1 MLRRIARA
9 VRREDGFGL
18 IELTIAMTMLAIG
31 ISALGGMFI
40 AGHLALRRASQ
51 SDTAAVLADKLLER
65 FRAETYDTV
74 GLSKTLFDATDST
87 YKGDSAYSTATA
99 ITDSSGLCSGAT
111 PTYTS
116 CYPSRAIPD
125 TSQTPAEVA
134 PDNRKYRLDTY
145 VNWGCSQGNETLDT
159 SVSPPVC
166 KIGTVEQPYAQVKI
180 VTIVVRDNTSAA
192 TLAGA
197 AVYRASTTFDRLAG
211 GSMPTVTV
219 TPSTTSTTTTGAT
232 TTTSTTPSS
241 PPSAPSSLTFANGA
255 GAGAAYVNT
264 GNAGSLSFDALMP
277 SSSVATDQV
286 DLTLSD
292 GDPNHDQTFHLFA
305 TAGAGTVHFT
315 GIPGQ
320 LFNDGTITVTVDAS
334 NTNGAS
340 ASLTTTITKDT
351 TAPDAPTGISL
362 ANGSGPGNAYINAS
376 NKSAVSISAGLD
388 ANSAAT
394 DTVSVALSN
403 GGSSTSAATTPAT
416 LGAGTVTLTGIN
428 TTSLADGTITASAT
442 VTDTAG
448 NTSAA
453 ATVSIPKDATAPTVT
468 ITRAGSSPT
477 NASSAT
483 WTITFSE
490 SVGAVTS
497 GNFSLVNTGLGGT
510 PSITSFSGSGTSY
523 TATAS
528 AGTGSGTL
536 GLNLSSGSGIQ
547 DGAGNSVSNTTG
559 PTYTIDRTP
568 PTATIA
574 RAGSSPTNTAGS
586 LSWTVTFSESVTG
599 VATSNFALANSGL
612 GGAPAISGVSGSG
625 TSWTVTASSGSGSG
639 TLGLNLTSAGS
650 IQDAAGNAVTTPVT
664 GAVYTVDRTAPVL
677 TITLPASGASGYNA
691 GGPFTG
697 TTTDTTTIT
706 VKFCKAATWTCGST
720 PSQTA
725 TVSPSAGSY
734 SLTLSGSAKLSNN
747 TSYTMRVE
755 QTDAAGN
762 TGVSA
767 DRSFH
772 T

>member
-1 MLRRIARA
+1 MLRRIART

-40 AGHLALRRASQ
+40 AGHFALRRASQ
-51 SDTAAVLADKLLER
+51 SDTASVLADKLLER
-65 FRAETYDTV
+65 FRAETWDTV
-74 GLSKTLFDATDST
+74 GMSKTLFDATDAT
-87 YKGDSAYSTATA
+87 YQGDSAYSTATA
-99 ITDSSGLCSGAT
+99 ITDVSGLCSGAS
-111 PTYTS
+111 PTYTA

-219 TPSTTSTTTTGAT
+219 TPSTTGSTTTGAT

-241 PPSAPSSLTFANGA
+241 PPSAPSSLTFANG
-255 GAGAAYVNT
+255 GGTGSAYINS
-264 GNAGSLSFDALMP
+264 GNANSLSFDVLMP
-277 SSSVATDQV
+277 SSSVATDKV
-286 DLTLSD
+286 DLTVSD
-292 GDPNHDQTFHLFA
+292 GDPTHDQTFHLFA

-320 LFNDGTITVTVDAS
+320 LFNDGTITVTVDSS

-340 ASLTTTITKDT
+340 ASVTTTLTKDT
-351 TAPDAPTGISL
+351 TGPDAPTSISL
-362 ANGSGPGNAYINAS
+362 ANGSGPGNAYINGS
-376 NKSAVSISAGLD
+376 NASAVSISAALD
-388 ANSAAT
+388 ANSKSS
-394 DTVSVALSN
+394 DTVSVALSK
-403 GGSSTSAATTPAT
+403 GGSSTSAVTTPGSA
-416 LGAGTVTLTGIN
+416 GAGTVTVTGIN
-428 TTSLADGTITASAT
+428 ASSLTDGTVTASAT
-442 VTDTAG
+442 VTDVAG

-453 ATVSIPKDATAPTVT
+453 ATVAISKDATAPTVT
-468 ITRAGSSPT
+468 IVRAGSSPT

-490 SVGAVTS
+490 SVTS
-497 GNFSLVNTGLGGT
+497 VAQGNFSLANSGLGGT
-510 PSITSFSGSGTSY
+510 PSLTSFSGSGASY

-536 GLNLSSGSGIQ
+536 GLKLSSGSGIK
-547 DGAGNSVSNTTG
+547 DGAGNSVANTTG
-559 PTYTIDRTP
+559 QTYTIDRTP
-568 PTATIA
+568 PTATITL
-574 RAGSSPTNTAGS
+574 GGTSPTNTAGS
-586 LSWTVTFSESVTG
+586 LTWTVTFSESVTG
-599 VATSNFALANSGL
+599 VATSNFTLANTGL
-612 GGAPAISGVSGSG
+612 AGSPAITGVSGSG
-625 TSWTVTASSGSGSG
+625 TSWTVSASSGTGTG

-650 IQDAAGNAVTTPVT
+650 IQDAAGNAVTIPVT
-664 GAVYTVDRTAPVL
+664 GAVYTVDRTAPSL
-677 TITLPASGASGYNA
+677 TITLPASGVSGYSA

-706 VKFCKAATWTCGST
+706 VKFCKAATWTCGSSPT
-720 PSQTA
+720 QTA
-725 TVSPSAGSY
+725 TVTPSAGTF
-734 SLTLSGSAKLSNN
+734 SLTLSGGSKLSNN
-747 TSYTMRVE
+747 SSYTMRVE